1 MGNNVA
7 DIVGYFKK
15 GDMCLHSHCAALVS
29 SWKWLDHPGQ
39 ITQGSARLPRKKKK
53 GPPQL
58 ETHGETEALNGI
70 TSLVPVTY
78 Y

>member
-1 MGNNVA
+1 MSSQPLCSAGKQLEVA
-7 DIVGYFKK
+7 GSPRSD
-15 GDMCLHSHCAALVS
+15 HSGVS
-29 SWKWLDHPGQ
+29 STSK
-39 ITQGSARLPRKKKK
+39 KKKK